1 MSNSKI
7 EVGYVFKFDCN
18 NTVPRL
24 KGALEP
30 NSDETVSAKVSRE
43 IKPHPESMTTWYD
56 LEIPTVVCEAFTVR
70 LTAPEIRDM
79 GGKLDI
85 PATASEFSS
94 EIIAASDKGDHKK
107 VCSIWGRI
115 SQIED
120 VAISNGIL
128 IEMHKLP
135 GIKNA
140 IVEACLRTRPNFEDW
155 ARQATERKLHSLGI
169 IENFDEVTA
178 VSFWVNTH
186 TGQRMKFDEARNI
199 IDELGVSIFE

>member
-1 MSNSKI
+1 
-7 EVGYVFKFDCN
+7 
-18 NTVPRL
+18 
-24 KGALEP
+24 
-30 NSDETVSAKVSRE
+30 
-43 IKPHPESMTTWYD
+43 
-56 LEIPTVVCEAFTVR
+56 
-70 LTAPEIRDM
+70 M

-107 VCSIWGRI
+107 VCSIWFSI

-120 VAISNGIL
+120 VATANGIL

-135 GIKNA
+135 GIKDA
-140 IVEACLRTRPNFEDW
+140 VVEAGNATNPREEEW
-155 ARQATERKLHSLGI
+155 ARKATERKATERKLHSLGI

>member
-24 KGALEP
+24 KGALKP
-30 NSDETVSAKVSRE
+30 NSDETVSARVSRE

-56 LEIPTVVCEAFTVR
+56 LEIPTVVYEAFTVR
-70 LTAPEIRDM
+70 LSAPEIRDM
-79 GGKLDI
+79 GGELDFI
-85 PATASEFSS
+85 ASAPV
-94 EIIAASDKGDHKK
+94 IADKILAASIRGAHEE
-107 VCSIWGRI
+107 VVSIWSWVG
-115 SQIED
+115 SAGEPGQS
-120 VAISNGIL
+120 AL
-128 IEMHKLP
+128 IEMHKKV
-135 GIKNA
+135 KNA
-140 IVEACLRTRPNFEDW
+140 IVAAVLATR
-155 ARQATERKLHSLGI
+155 ATQPSEEERMRRRIEHKLHSLGI